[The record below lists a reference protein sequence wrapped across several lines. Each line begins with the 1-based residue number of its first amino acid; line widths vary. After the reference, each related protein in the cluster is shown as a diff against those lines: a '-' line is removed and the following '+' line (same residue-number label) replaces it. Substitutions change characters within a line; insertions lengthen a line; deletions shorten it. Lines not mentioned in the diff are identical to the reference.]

1 MKELTEEEVKA
12 WLAARPKKKAIRL
25 VSEVIVDEYTT
36 YKDLF
41 GLKKEFDVSTSSKV
55 KEHQSDTLRPRFDQA
70 MLYDALTYQLENKSI
85 PTDVFNHIQD
95 LYKMDAEWLRVAK
108 HTPINEKERREVAN
122 EVVKKNYPVVIQVED
137 KGMSVKDAI
146 RNGRSPT
153 QQVRTISKY
162 ISLSDRVDELEKQVA
177 ELSIRQNITESR
189 LDCIEGKVD
198 NPQKMIALRLT
209 LEGRTQKEISE
220 LLNVNIRTIKR
231 WLKKE

>member
-1 MKELTEEEVKA
+1 VKELTEEEVKA